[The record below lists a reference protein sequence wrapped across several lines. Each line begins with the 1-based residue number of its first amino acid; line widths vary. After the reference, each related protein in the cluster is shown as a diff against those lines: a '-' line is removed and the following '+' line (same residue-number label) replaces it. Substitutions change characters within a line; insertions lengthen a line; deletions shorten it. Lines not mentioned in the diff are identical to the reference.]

1 MHDNQSNNNKL
12 KTKQYISC
20 WSFSEKVQWQKE
32 KFHQVWFHLQLHVA
46 MHVSLVMD
54 SAATIQLNGAGL
66 NAVTEFIWII
76 MDFADAKLADI
87 HI

>member
-1 MHDNQSNNNKL
+1 
-12 KTKQYISC
+12 
-20 WSFSEKVQWQKE
+20 
-32 KFHQVWFHLQLHVA
+32 

-66 NAVTEFIWII
+66 NADTEFIWMI

-87 HI
+87 HISFSKCLSSAKEDQFKVPNSHNMDKKIYNLL